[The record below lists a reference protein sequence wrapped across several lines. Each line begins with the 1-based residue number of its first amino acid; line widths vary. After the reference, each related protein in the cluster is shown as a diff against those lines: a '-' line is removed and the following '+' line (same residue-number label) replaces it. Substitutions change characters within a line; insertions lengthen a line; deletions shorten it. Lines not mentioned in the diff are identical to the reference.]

1 MVFNEIWMF
10 EQIAPDRIL
19 TETNTKTYFVGS
31 KLITKKLKALV
42 CVRLPA
48 QQSKLIKAKLL

>member
-10 EQIAPDRIL
+10 EQIAPYHIL
-19 TETNTKTYFVGS
+19 TETDTKTYFVVS
-31 KLITKKLKALV
+31 KLITKKLKTLV

-48 QQSKLIKAKLL
+48 QQSKMIPVRSR